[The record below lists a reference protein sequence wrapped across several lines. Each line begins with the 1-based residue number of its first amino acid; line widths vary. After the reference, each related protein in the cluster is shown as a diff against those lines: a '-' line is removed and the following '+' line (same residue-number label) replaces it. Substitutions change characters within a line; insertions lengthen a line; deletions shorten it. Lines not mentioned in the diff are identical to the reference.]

1 MPPAR
6 HLTIQQVDAAARAR
20 REAARHALPQELAE
34 RSAGKPWHFVLFCS
48 LARGDF
54 HARSDA
60 DIAVLE
66 AGRDWRAAERAAH
79 DAAAALGVAA
89 DVSFWED
96 LSEAVRA
103 EVRRDGI
110 PCR

>member
-20 REAARHALPQELAE
+20 REAARRALPQELAE
-34 RSAGKPWHFVLFCS
+34 RSAGKPWHFVLFGS

-66 AGRDWRAAERAAH
+66 AGRDWRAAH